1 MLWRLVFLEQE
12 PQTGEPNVGLRILTP
27 VEDPLHYN
35 YSPVCGYIMNL
46 SLLPIS
52 LWVLLYILSYRRSSL
67 IGSDL
72 FQ

>member
-35 YSPVCGYIMNL
+35 YSPVCGY
-46 SLLPIS
+46 
-52 LWVLLYILSYRRSSL
+52 RS
-67 IGSDL
+67 
-72 FQ
+72 